1 MSTRLTARTLVSVL
15 VALCVATM
23 FAGSAAAA
31 GLGDA
36 TDVTDD
42 IGDTSGIADGIG
54 DSTNLTDEAPEL
66 EAPDVGGDGGGGG
79 GAVSV
84 ESDQGSVAG
93 EGSVSASQDGVEVA
107 ASGEGSAN
115 NQTVAGGIDCELSPD
130 SAQNPQDACE
140 TDTPGG
146 DTPELPDGEV
156 PELPGNDVPT
166 TPNLDALEELL
177 AA

>member
-1 MSTRLTARTLVSVL
+1 MSTRRTSRALVSVL
-15 VALCVATM
+15 IALCVATM

-36 TDVTDD
+36 TDVTD
-42 IGDTSGIADGIG
+42 GITDGVG
-54 DSTNLTDEAPEL
+54 DSTNLTDEIPEIEDP
-66 EAPDVGGDGGGGG
+66 EAGGNGGGGD
-79 GAVSV
+79 ASISV
-84 ESDQGSVAG
+84 ESDQGSASAA
-93 EGSVSASQDGVEVA
+93 GSVSASQNGVDVA

-115 NQTVAGGIDCELSPD
+115 NQSVAGGIDCELSPD

-146 DTPELPDGEV
+146 DAPELPGDEV

-166 TPNLDALEELL
+166 TPGLDGLEELL